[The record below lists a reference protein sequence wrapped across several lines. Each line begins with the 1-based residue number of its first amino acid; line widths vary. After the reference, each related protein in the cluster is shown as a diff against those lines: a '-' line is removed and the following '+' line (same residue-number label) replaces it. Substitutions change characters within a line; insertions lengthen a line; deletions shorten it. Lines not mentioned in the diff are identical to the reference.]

1 MKSLAATFYFDTP
14 EELAEFLAQVTT
26 EGDSDVAETE
36 GDRAH
41 LADAATRAVV
51 AEPVITDTADKDGMP
66 YNDAY
71 HATPKSQTADG
82 LWRAKR
88 GKSTEANNARAAF
101 KAAGGAV
108 TAPVVAAAV
117 AMPVVA
123 AAAAAPVGMPGMPG
137 MPAAA
142 ARAPEPISYD
152 KLIDKTVGMMQ
163 RAKID
168 SDGVMRL
175 YGAIGLVDP
184 AVLET
189 NESMRAALYSK
200 LAEIEPDLA

>member
-1 MKSLAATFYFDTP
+1 MNSLAATFYFDTP
-14 EELAEFLAQVTT
+14 EELADFLSLVT
-26 EGDSDVAETE
+26 ESGADVGEAD
-36 GDRAH
+36 GDRA
-41 LADAATRAVV
+41 AAVPVTRAA
-51 AEPVITDTADKDGMP
+51 AEPVITDDTDKDGMP

-101 KAAGGAV
+101 KAAGGS
-108 TAPVVAAAV
+108 VAAAV
-117 AMPVVA
+117 TMPVVA
-123 AAAAAPVGMPGMPG
+123 AAAAAPVVMPGMPG
-137 MPAAA
+137 MPAVA

-152 KLIDKTVGMMQ
+152 KLIDKTVGMMN
-163 RAKID
+163 RSKID

-175 YGAIGLVDP
+175 YGVIGLVDP

-189 NESMRAALYSK
+189 NESMRAALYAK

>member
-1 MKSLAATFYFDTP
+1 MQVKSNLTIATKDEPMNSLAATFYFDTP
-14 EELAEFLAQVTT
+14 EELADFLSLVT
-26 EGDSDVAETE
+26 ESGADVGEAA
-36 GDRAH
+36 GDRA
-41 LADAATRAVV
+41 A
-51 AEPVITDTADKDGMP
+51 AEPVITDDTDKDGMP

-108 TAPVVAAAV
+108 TAV

-123 AAAAAPVGMPGMPG
+123 AAAAPVVMPGMPPG
-137 MPAAA
+137 MPAVA

-152 KLIDKTVGMMQ
+152 KLIDKTVGMMN
-163 RAKID
+163 RSKID

-175 YGAIGLVDP
+175 YGVIGLVDP